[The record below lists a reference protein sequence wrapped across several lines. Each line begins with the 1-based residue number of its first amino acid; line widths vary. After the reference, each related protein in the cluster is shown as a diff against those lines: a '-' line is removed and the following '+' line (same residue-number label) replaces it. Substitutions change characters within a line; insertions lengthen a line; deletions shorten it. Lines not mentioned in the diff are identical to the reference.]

1 MFASTSERNDDG
13 LVASY
18 NISLLIMKSGEPHT
32 IGEQLILP
40 PIEDVLKTVLRK
52 SLFDILKKISLSNN
66 TVQRRFDEIS
76 PDIESVYVI
85 IFKKLIFLFNWTSQ
99 PNPVMKHYYWHM
111 SDLLWTKKFMK
122 SYYLQKL

>member
-18 NISLLIMKSGEPHT
+18 NISLLITKSGEPHT

-40 PIEDVLKTVLRK
+40 PIEDVLKTVLCK
-52 SLFDILKKISLSNN
+52 SLFDILKRISLSNN

-76 PDIESVYVI
+76 PDIESFY
-85 IFKKLIFLFNWTSQ
+85 
-99 PNPVMKHYYWHM
+99 
-111 SDLLWTKKFMK
+111 
-122 SYYLQKL
+122 